1 MIQSLRSWLVGL
13 CAFAAVAGGC
23 SSTIPKSALALSPQS
38 LERRQLQTRTF
49 DTTNEGQILQASA
62 GLLQDL
68 GFTLDSTQ
76 STLGLLSA
84 SKEREAREGGQIV
97 GAVLVS
103 ALLGVRTDYDRN
115 QRIRASVVTHPSG
128 GKIAVRVTFQRVV
141 WNTANQITRLEFVD
155 DVEIY
160 QEFFSKLSKSV
171 FLEAHE
177 I

>member
-1 MIQSLRSWLVGL
+1 MIRRLPSLLVAL
-13 CAFAAVAGGC
+13 CAFAAVIAGC
-23 SSTIPKSALALSPQS
+23 SSTVPKSALALAPQS

-49 DTTNEGQILQASA
+49 DTTNEAQILQASA

-68 GFTLDSTQ
+68 GFTLDSSQ

-84 SKEREAREGGQIV
+84 SKERDARDAGQIV
-97 GAVLVS
+97 GAVFVS
-103 ALLGVRTDYDRN
+103 ALLGVRTEYDRN
-115 QRIRASVVTHPSG
+115 QRIRASVVTHRSA

-141 WNTANQITRLEFVD
+141 WNTAGQISRLEFVN
-155 DVEIY
+155 DVNIY
-160 QEFFSKLSKSV
+160 EEFFSKLSKSV

>member
-1 MIQSLRSWLVGL
+1 MIPRLGSFLLIA
-13 CAFAAVAGGC
+13 CACAALAAGC
-23 SSTIPKSALALSPQS
+23 SSTIPKSALSLSPQS

-49 DTTNEGQILQASA
+49 DTTNESQILQASA
-62 GLLQDL
+62 ALLQDL
-68 GFTLDSTQ
+68 GFNLDSSQ

-84 SKEREAREGGQIV
+84 SKERDAREGGQIV

-141 WNTANQITRLEFVD
+141 WNTANQITRLEFIN
-155 DVEIY
+155 DVNIY
-160 QEFFSKLSKSV
+160 EEFFSKLSKSV